1 MKIKKKNAKSFE
13 DILKEITLEGVVY
26 GAPPSPRDQ
35 MMRHTGS
42 TPRRSATPPSAL
54 KFGRKGFTSSVS
66 SDDSDALSGTSDDSG
81 EEDDQFTEE
90 DKDMMA
96 RKLPTKKSGIRRYRA
111 TGLDVWD
118 DDEVVEL
125 NSGTDIT
132 ELF

>member
-1 MKIKKKNAKSFE
+1 M
-13 DILKEITLEGVVY
+13 
-26 GAPPSPRDQ
+26 
-35 MMRHTGS
+35 
-42 TPRRSATPPSAL
+42 
-54 KFGRKGFTSSVS
+54 S